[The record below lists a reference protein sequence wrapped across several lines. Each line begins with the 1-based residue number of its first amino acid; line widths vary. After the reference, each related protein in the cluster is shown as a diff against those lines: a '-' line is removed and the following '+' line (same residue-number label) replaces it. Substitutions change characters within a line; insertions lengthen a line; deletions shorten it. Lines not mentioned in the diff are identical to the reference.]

1 MPSGTAVRIARAL
14 RPRAPLP
21 RPSPPARHRPAGRRA
36 SSRSPRPGRAV
47 RRPAGPA
54 VGQSRGSGSHAMQ
67 PEDARPRHRPGPS
80 GDRQAIPTPA
90 RHESVARSARP
101 QAAGTPRAGTA
112 RRPQRARAARTAPA
126 SSPDDRV
133 TNRCKP
139 SSAGEPGRASCAPF
153 GPVAASGAQPGT
165 LQRVEESGP
174 VLRERADD
182 IEIVRL
188 NRPGKRNALDTATLA
203 ALTATLD
210 ELAADTTLRVLV
222 LSTSSVAAFCAGA
235 DVTERLD
242 HEAGVARM
250 AAFARL
256 YTQLDEFPAPVISVL
271 VGNCVGAGAEIIAAT
286 DLRVGGDNLRLAWA
300 GARLGVPVGPARL
313 VPLIGVARAKDLI
326 LTGRAVGSAEAR
338 ELGLLQH

>member
-1 MPSGTAVRIARAL
+1 M
-14 RPRAPLP
+14 
-21 RPSPPARHRPAGRRA
+21 
-36 SSRSPRPGRAV
+36 
-47 RRPAGPA
+47 
-54 VGQSRGSGSHAMQ
+54 
-67 PEDARPRHRPGPS
+67 
-80 GDRQAIPTPA
+80 
-90 RHESVARSARP
+90 
-101 QAAGTPRAGTA
+101 
-112 RRPQRARAARTAPA
+112 
-126 SSPDDRV
+126 
-133 TNRCKP
+133 
-139 SSAGEPGRASCAPF
+139 
-153 GPVAASGAQPGT
+153 
-165 LQRVEESGP
+165 EESGP

-256 YTQLDEFPAPVISVL
+256 YTQLDEFPVPVISVL
-271 VGNCVGAGAEIIAAT
+271 VGNCVGAGAEIIAAS

-326 LTGRAVGSAEAR
+326 LTGRVVGMEEAR
-338 ELGLLQH
+338 ELGLLQRTAAAGEAETVALELAAQVARQDPAGLRVLKQMFRELDSSGQRVAYENAHLMRFQQHGVGLPGRR